1 MVAAIR
7 LRELSAEEQAWIDKL
22 AHSRTAPTR
31 QVERA
36 RIIYHASQ
44 GLSAPKIAQ
53 LLGAEVET
61 VRRWIHRFNRLR
73 KNDFCYSKV
82 GNSWNWLFR
91 KPLISQVPVSWV
103 FEPKSGLHNRH
114 GGFSAAC

>member
-73 KNDFCYSKV
+73 KN
-82 GNSWNWLFR
+82 
-91 KPLISQVPVSWV
+91 P
-103 FEPKSGLHNRH
+103 H
-114 GGFSAAC
+114 GGCADPIWARKRMNLTLEKSRAYGTASSRSRLP